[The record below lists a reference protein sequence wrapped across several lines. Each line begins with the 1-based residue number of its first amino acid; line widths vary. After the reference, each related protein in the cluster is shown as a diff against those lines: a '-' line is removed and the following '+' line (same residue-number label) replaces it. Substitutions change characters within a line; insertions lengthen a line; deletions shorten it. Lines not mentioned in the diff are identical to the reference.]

1 MLYSVHIKAPGEG
14 MLCSFP
20 EVIFMSVFSMLDKQQ
35 SAAVRYDKGD
45 LMLAAG
51 PGSGKTHTMTARIL
65 YLIEVLK
72 VPPSSI
78 LVITFTKDAAL
89 SMQSRFN
96 GITDG
101 IFPVNFGTF
110 HSVFYHMISDHRRS
124 SPPVIIFDK
133 NRASMAESCIR
144 KFMGIQYL
152 EDNPD
157 SVCRLSAAISS
168 FKNSNNAEK
177 ATSLL
182 APQCRTYFDDMLRY
196 YEGIRHKTGQ
206 MDFDDMVYD
215 CRELL
220 LHDRAFASKW
230 VGRFRHIL
238 IDEFQD
244 INPMQYETVML
255 MSGKRAAKGKR
266 SRLFAVGD
274 DDQSIYGFRG
284 SDPSMMNR
292 LIREENAGLLHLD
305 TNYRSKSG
313 IVNCSLSVISENK
326 NRINKKLISSKN
338 EEGNVVIKGFE
349 NTESQYAM
357 IAELCGMKRS
367 DEGQRAAAT
376 SDKKA
381 VLFRTNLEMQ
391 SFASFLTSKNIPYVI
406 REKTESI
413 FEHFIFK
420 DILAYMK
427 TASGTNDED
436 ELRQMINRPQRYINY
451 ECMIGSGGS
460 IGNIIRNLRTNTG
473 IKDRINK
480 MHKLAE
486 LEKDLMFAGTL
497 SPVLAL
503 RFILK
508 KLGYEKYV
516 FSLCGDDMQKREEY
530 GRILDKAE
538 EIASASDT
546 FEEFLELKERYE
558 NDLKKAKK
566 NTDKNAL
573 RLMTVHASKGLE
585 FDAVFIPN
593 CNEGV
598 FPHGRMPDEKTVEEE
613 RRIFYVA
620 MTRAVSELYIL
631 YTDGKENSKYMPSR
645 FLAPVINKKGKP
657 L

>member
-1 MLYSVHIKAPGEG
+1 
-14 MLCSFP
+14 
-20 EVIFMSVFSMLDKQQ
+20 MSVFSMLDEQQ

-45 LMLAAG
+45 LLLAAG

-65 YLIEVLK
+65 YLIEALK

-89 SMQSRFN
+89 SMQRRFS
-96 GITDG
+96 DAAKG

-110 HSVFYHMISDHRRS
+110 HSVFYHMVCDHRRS
-124 SPPVIIFDK
+124 SPPVIIFGK
-133 NRASMAESCIR
+133 NRISMAESSIR
-144 KFMGIQYL
+144 KFMGLPYL

-157 SVCRLSAAISS
+157 AAEKLSAAISA
-168 FKNSNNAEK
+168 FKNTADTER
-177 ATSLL
+177 AALL
-182 APQCRTYFDDMLRY
+182 LDPQCRTYFDDMFRY

-206 MDFDDMVYD
+206 MDFDDMVFD

-220 LHDRAFASKW
+220 LRDRAFAAKW
-230 VGRFRHIL
+230 QGRFRHIL

-244 INPMQYETVML
+244 INRVQYETVML
-255 MSGKRAAKGKR
+255 MSGKRANNGKR
-266 SRLFAVGD
+266 SVIFAVGD

-292 LIREENAGLLHLD
+292 LIKEENAGLLHLD
-305 TNYRSKSG
+305 TNYRSKSL
-313 IVNCSLSVISENK
+313 IVSNSLSVISENK
-326 NRINKKLISSKN
+326 NRIHKKLISSKT
-338 EEGNVVIKGFE
+338 EPGNVVIKGCDD
-349 NTESQYAM
+349 TESQYAV
-357 IAELCGMKRS
+357 IADCYRKKRS
-367 DEGQRAAAT
+367 GEGQDIAKQQDST
-376 SDKKA
+376 A

-391 SFASFLTSKNIPYVI
+391 AFASYLTSVNIPYMI

-413 FEHFIFK
+413 FEHFILR

-427 TASGTNDED
+427 TASGINGED
-436 ELRQMINRPQRYINY
+436 ELRQIINRPQRYIST
-451 ECMIGSGGS
+451 ECMIGCGGS
-460 IGNIIRNLRTNTG
+460 ISDIIRKIRSNAG
-473 IKDRINK
+473 ISDRIGK
-480 MHKLAE
+480 IHKLHE

-497 SPVLAL
+497 SPAYSL

-516 FSLCGDDMQKREEY
+516 FSLCRDDEGKREEY
-530 GRILDKAE
+530 ARILDKAE

-546 FEEFLELKERYE
+546 LEDFLELKDRYE

-566 NTDKNAL
+566 LTDKNAV

-585 FDAVFIPN
+585 FDTVFIPC

-598 FPHGRMPDEKTVEEE
+598 FPHGRMPDDETVEEE

-645 FLAPVINKKGKP
+645 FLAPVINKSSGYFAQ
-657 L
+657 